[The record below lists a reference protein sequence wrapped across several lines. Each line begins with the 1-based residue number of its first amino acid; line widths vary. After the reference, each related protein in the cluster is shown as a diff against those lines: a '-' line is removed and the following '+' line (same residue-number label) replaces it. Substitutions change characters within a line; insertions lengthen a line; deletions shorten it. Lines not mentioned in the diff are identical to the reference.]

1 MLLPITLALV
11 CSTYTKLIALMANE
25 NLTALPRQ
33 TQAVIAKIPYIKPGT
48 MVTILP
54 LRVPAVAV
62 AYYPPVAREST
73 VAILVTNTTSKPL
86 NITTR
91 TLLGGAQYHYCTKS
105 GAA

>member
-11 CSTYTKLIALMANE
+11 CSTYTKPLALMASE
-25 NLTALPRQ
+25 NLTVLPRQ
-33 TQAVIAKIPYIKPGT
+33 TQAITAKIPYIKPGT

-54 LRVPAVAV
+54 LRVPAAAI
-62 AYYPPVAREST
+62 AYYPPIARESVVT
-73 VAILVTNTTSKPL
+73 ILVTNTTSKPL

-91 TLLGGAQYHYCTKS
+91 TLLGGAQYHYCTKG